1 MSLINKLLLFTAITG
16 SFGLTACKKN
26 KKQQKDIEKSIQ
38 EGNWKVTK
46 FVDSG
51 EDETYHFTTYTFTFD
66 NSGSIVATNGSF
78 SNNGTWNIKAD
89 DSDDDLDFNLF
100 FSNTN
105 NNFDELNDDWDILS
119 NSKTKIELI
128 DRDDDGNHDYLTF
141 EKN

>member
-1 MSLINKLLLFTAITG
+1 MGLTNKVVLFTISVG
-16 SFGLTACKKN
+16 LIGLTACKKN

-46 FVDSG
+46 FIDSG
-51 EDETYHFTTYTFTFD
+51 EDETYHFNSYTFTFES
-66 NSGSIVATNGSF
+66 SGTVTATNGSS
-78 SNNGTWNIKAD
+78 SNNGTWNMQTD
-89 DSDDDLDFNLF
+89 DSNDDLDFNLF
-100 FSNTN
+100 FSNTAN
-105 NNFDELNDDWDILS
+105 HFDELNDDWDILS

>member
-1 MSLINKLLLFTAITG
+1 MRIVKKVLLFTVIMG
-16 SFGLTACKKN
+16 LMGLTACKKN

-51 EDETYHFTTYTFTFD
+51 EDETYHFTSYTFTFD
-66 NSGSIVATNGSF
+66 NSGTITAINGSF
-78 SNNGTWNIKAD
+78 SNNGTWSIKAD

-100 FSNTN
+100 FSNVS